1 MEKTGEGLRAQ
12 YVIDLPVD
20 RYMIPVGRGSAYVRK
35 IKVVARGVEPSDVM
49 HDEPVVLLIPV
60 GRPGQERGEEDGKQY
75 WDHATVIPMEQVPF
89 VQEAL
94 GELVA
99 SFLRK
104 RGEE

>member
-1 MEKTGEGLRAQ
+1 MKKTGEGLRAE

-20 RYMIPVGRGSAYVRK
+20 KYMIPVGRGSAYVRK
-35 IKVVARGVEPSDVM
+35 IKVVARGVEPDDVM
-49 HDEPVVLLIPV
+49 HGEPVVLLIPV
-60 GRPGQERGEEDGKQY
+60 GRPGEERGQSEGKEY
-75 WDHATVIPMEQVPF
+75 WDHAAVLPMEQVPF

-94 GELVA
+94 VELMT